1 MVAFSRFLQA
11 CPRCEY
17 DRYRLSKEAEMSEGL
32 QDRWDRLSRDLSLLR
47 RLGSS
52 HPIPAAVPF
61 YEVVLEW
68 GDAPSLP
75 ASASK
80 PSSC

>member
-1 MVAFSRFLQA
+1 
-11 CPRCEY
+11 
-17 DRYRLSKEAEMSEGL
+17 MSEGL

-68 GDAPSLP
+68 GDAPSP
-75 ASASK
+75 IAATTAAEA
-80 PSSC
+80 SSC

>member
-1 MVAFSRFLQA
+1 
-11 CPRCEY
+11 
-17 DRYRLSKEAEMSEGL
+17 MSEGL
-32 QDRWDRLSRDLSLLR
+32 QDRWERLDRLSRDLSLLR

-52 HPIPAAVPF
+52 RPIPAAVPF
-61 YEVVLEW
+61 YEVLLEW